1 MLGDEN
7 GEKGKAQGT
16 AALGWWRESGK
27 GEGLEESESEGDGDG
42 EALANNDELDEA
54 DIGEKSQMR
63 WGIDVGVGVIRQSW
77 RELPERG
84 NNAEQTPTEQ

>member
-1 MLGDEN
+1 MRSFRRKRYSAPTSLP
-7 GEKGKAQGT
+7 QT
-16 AALGWWRESGK
+16 LL
-27 GEGLEESESEGDGDG
+27 GLEESESEGDGDG